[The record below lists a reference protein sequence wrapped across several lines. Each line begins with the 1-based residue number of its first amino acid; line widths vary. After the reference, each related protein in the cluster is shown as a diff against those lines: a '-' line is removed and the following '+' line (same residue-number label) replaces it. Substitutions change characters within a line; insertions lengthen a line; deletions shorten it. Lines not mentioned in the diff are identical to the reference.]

1 MRRCLP
7 ALLLALILPLCACA
21 APDRTATE
29 VTVLKIGKA
38 DAILIA
44 LPDAAVLVDAKS
56 PVTEAFSLV
65 ERLCSQRFAAEL
77 VPVGDTRD
85 APAPEGFDRVFRV
98 VDGVV
103 KEG

>member
-1 MRRCLP
+1 MPPPR
-7 ALLLALILPLCACA
+7 
-21 APDRTATE
+21 
-29 VTVLKIGKA
+29 
-38 DAILIA
+38 
-44 LPDAAVLVDAKS
+44 AAVLVDAKS